1 VIDLAEHLV
10 WIDAKKQEAEVQDRN
25 MQEGRRDQAAR
36 DQAMREQ
43 AARDRAMRDPA
54 RKESAGARTAGR
66 TNIPHDPKDAGV
78 SGRATGEAPG
88 PGSDFVKR
96 SGTFRTMKS
105 WQPWALAIAAVVLIV
120 IGVMVL

>member
-1 VIDLAEHLV
+1 
-10 WIDAKKQEAEVQDRN
+10 

-36 DQAMREQ
+36 DQALREQ

-54 RKESAGARTAGR
+54 RQESAGARTTGGR
-66 TNIPHDPKDAGV
+66 NVPHDPKDAGV
-78 SGRATGEAPG
+78 AGQARGEAPG
-88 PGSDFVKR
+88 PGSKYVKD